1 MARARGANV
10 SMALAFESTYGVP
23 PASGYTK
30 FPIVTEALGEE
41 QGLIESDLLGYG
53 REPQAPSQ
61 DVINNEGDVVVPLDL
76 RNFGLWLKALM
87 GAPTSTQGVAATGSY
102 TFSAQPTAN
111 AILTVGGQAFTFVT
125 TTPTANQIKIGAN
138 LAETVANAVIALN
151 ASAVAG
157 VAVASYA
164 ANLAG
169 TQILITYDV
178 VGTAGNAMTIVAG
191 TSPATNAT
199 VSGAT
204 LTGGAATGPYNHVFQ
219 SGALVLPTFSAE
231 VGMPEVPSY
240 AMNFGAA
247 ANTIAIPLQRSGNL
261 NATIGVIAQGE
272 TRAGATAAG
281 TPATLAIERFS
292 QFSGQIERDGVP
304 LGDLVSGRF
313 NYSNNM
319 DKVEVIRSDGRIAGV
334 DPGMVAVSGE
344 IVVRFANTTLM
355 DLAAAGTPVDLV
367 HRWSIGAGKTL
378 VIRVPKVSLP
388 KPKVPVAGPAGVQ
401 ATFAWQASQHATL
414 GKTCI
419 ITLVNDQTTY

>member
-10 SMALAFESTYGVP
+10 VMALAYETTYGVP

-30 FPIVTEALGEE
+30 FPIVTEGLGEE

-53 REPQAPSQ
+53 REPQAPSM

-87 GAPTSTQGVAATGSY
+87 GAPTTTQGVAATGSY
-102 TFSAQPTAN
+102 TFSAQPAAN
-111 AILTVGGQAFTFVT
+111 SIITVGGQAFTFVSGA
-125 TTPTANQIKIGAN
+125 PAANQIKIGAT
-138 LAETVANAVIALN
+138 LAETVANAVVALN

-169 TQILITYDV
+169 TQILITYDT
-178 VGTAGNAMTIVAG
+178 VGTGGNAMTIVAG

-199 VSGAT
+199 ASGAT
-204 LTGGAATGPYNHVFQ
+204 LAGGSASGAYNHVFQ
-219 SGALVLPTFSAE
+219 SGALTLPTFSAE

-240 AMNFGAA
+240 AMNFGCA

-261 NATIGVIAQGE
+261 NATVGVIAQGE
-272 TRAGATAAG
+272 SRAGSTAAG

-355 DLAAAGTPVDLV
+355 DLASAGTPVDLV

-378 VIRVPKVSLP
+378 TIRVPKVSLP
-388 KPKVPVAGPAGVQ
+388 KPKVPVTGPAGVQ

-414 GKTCI
+414 GKTAI
-419 ITLVNDQTTY
+419 ITLVNDQTSY